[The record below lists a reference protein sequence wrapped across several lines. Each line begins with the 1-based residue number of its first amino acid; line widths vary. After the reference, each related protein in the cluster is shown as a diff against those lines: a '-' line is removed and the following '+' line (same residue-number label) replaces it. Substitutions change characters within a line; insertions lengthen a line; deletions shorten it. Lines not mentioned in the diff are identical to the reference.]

1 MSKTN
6 KTEEPKQEKV
16 MTKYDRKMEARKQ
29 KEQKDKRDRLISKIV
44 GVAVLVVLVGAIGIS
59 IGIGAYNRHRAV
71 SGTYVRIGDHE
82 ISKLEYD
89 FYYNVMHTNYMNSFS
104 AFLPYMGLDTT
115 KDYASQQYDENMTW
129 QDLFDEMAVGQ
140 ITETLALLDDA
151 NAKGFVYE
159 TQDED
164 YQTFQEG
171 IKLQADN
178 AGVTIGEYYKTAFG
192 EYATEERLK
201 PYITETLLANAYTSK
216 LLEDNKATDEEINT
230 RYEENKQDYDSVD
243 YYMYTFSTDVTSE
256 STDEEIEA
264 AMKEAEQKADA
275 MVEERVAGKDF
286 QELCDQY
293 DQDNE
298 EDADEDTQTDTDKN
312 LIQNATYN
320 SIMTQFADWLYDEA
334 RKAEDIDVFIN
345 DSTNKVYVVEFVQ
358 RSEFNEDTA
367 DTISNEIASERVTA
381 YTQDL
386 TEKYT
391 VEDVA
396 GKLVY
401 LTKPVSTEDETSE
414 EDETFEEDDISEEDD
429 ASEEDETS
437 GEE

>member
-1 MSKTN
+1 MAKKTAP
-6 KTEEPKQEKV
+6 EAGSEQKV

-29 KEQKDKRDRLISKIV
+29 REQKDKRDRLISKIA
-44 GVAVLVVLVGAIGIS
+44 GVAILAVLVGAIGIS
-59 IGIGAYNRHRAV
+59 IGIGAYTKHRAI
-71 SGTYVRIGDHE
+71 SGTYVKIGGHE

-104 AFLPYMGLDTT
+104 SFLPYMGLDTT
-115 KDYASQQYDENMTW
+115 KDYASQQYDENKTW

-140 ITETLALLDDA
+140 ITETMALLDDA
-151 NAKGFVYE
+151 NDKGFVYE

-178 AGVTIGEYYKTAFG
+178 AGVTLSEYYKAAFG

-201 PYITETLLANAYTSK
+201 PFITETLLTNAYTSK
-216 LLEDNKATDEEINT
+216 LLEDNKPTDEEINT
-230 RYEENKQDYDSVD
+230 RYEENKQDYDYVD
-243 YYMYTFSTDVTSE
+243 YYMYTFSADVTSE
-256 STDEEIEA
+256 STDEEIKA
-264 AMKEAEQKADA
+264 AMEEAEQKAEA
-275 MVEERVAGKDF
+275 MVEERAAGKSF

-293 DQDNE
+293 GQDSE
-298 EDADEDTQTDTDKN
+298 ADTEEDTQTDGDKN

-320 SIMTQFADWLYDEA
+320 SLMTQFADWLYDEA

-345 DSTNKVYVVEFVQ
+345 DSSNKVYVVEFV
-358 RSEFNEDTA
+358 RRTEFDEDTA

-381 YTQDL
+381 YTEEM

-401 LTKPVSTEDETSE
+401 LTKPVSTEEDTEQPEEESE
-414 EDETFEEDDISEEDD
+414 EEPEEESEE
-429 ASEEDETS
+429 E
-437 GEE
+437 

>member
-44 GVAVLVVLVGAIGIS
+44 GIAVLVVLVGAIGIS
-59 IGIGAYNRHRAV
+59 IGIGAYNKHRAI
-71 SGTYVRIGDHE
+71 SGTYVKIGDHA

-104 AFLPYMGLDTT
+104 SFLPYMGLDTT
-115 KDYASQQYDENMTW
+115 KDYASQQYDENKTW

-140 ITETLALLDDA
+140 ITETKALLDDA
-151 NAKGFVYE
+151 GAKGFVYE

-164 YQTFQEG
+164 YQTFKEG
-171 IKLQADN
+171 IELQADN
-178 AGVTIGEYYKTAFG
+178 AGVTMSEYYKTAFG

-201 PYITETLLANAYTSK
+201 PFITETLLANAYTSK

-230 RYEENKQDYDSVD
+230 RYEENKQDYDFVD
-243 YYMYTFSTDVTSE
+243 YYMYTFSADVTSE

-264 AMKEAEQKADA
+264 AMEEARQKADA
-275 MVEERVAGKDF
+275 MVEERMAGKGF

-293 DQDNE
+293 GQNTE
-298 EDADEDTQTDTDKN
+298 EDAEQDTQTDTDKN
-312 LIQNATYN
+312 LIQDATYN
-320 SIMTQFADWLYDEA
+320 SIMTEFADWLYDEA
-334 RKAEDIDVFIN
+334 RKTEDIDVFVN
-345 DSTNKVYVVEFVQ
+345 DSAHKVYVVEFVQ
-358 RSEFNEDTA
+358 RTEFNEDTA

-381 YTQDL
+381 YTQEL

-401 LTKPVSTEDETSE
+401 LTKPVSTEDETSA
-414 EDETFEEDDISEEDD
+414 EDDSLQNETGEQSEEDSVD
-429 ASEEDETS
+429 DSTEE
-437 GEE
+437 